1 MKQKQIERN
10 SLIISS
16 AVNFL
21 TGVAGITVFIYTGMN
36 SLFLDSVFSIIA
48 FFSSV
53 IAVFISKNS
62 HKRTKKFPQGL
73 YFLEPLYAVFKSI
86 AILFLLMVTLIETSQ
101 TAYSYFFYQI
111 GQPITTGPV
120 LNYTF
125 TVAIMCLLLGYYNR
139 HQNKKMNNISTILAA
154 ESKGNIIDGLIS
166 LGIGLAV
173 LPLYFF
179 DINSQLGFLHYTGD
193 FFICLVLIII
203 SIKDPIMILIEAFG
217 ELTHASIND
226 HDIIATVEEIIA
238 PYILE
243 NEGDLDIHIHKQ
255 GMRITVSIYILSV
268 EDTDFIQRLA
278 ENKAS
283 LLNQLRKKYHHITVE
298 YTF

>member
-16 AVNFL
+16 VVNFL
-21 TGVAGITVFIYTGMN
+21 TGVAGIIVFIYTGMN

-62 HKRTKKFPQGL
+62 HKRTNKFPQGL

-86 AILFLLMVTLIETSQ
+86 AILFLLMVTFIETSQ

-125 TVAIMCLLLGYYNR
+125 TVAAMCLILGFFNR
-139 HQNKKMNNISTILAA
+139 NQNKKMNNISTILAA

-203 SIKDPIMILIEAFG
+203 SIKDPIKILIEAFG

-226 HDIIATVEEIIA
+226 REIITTVEEIIA

-255 GMRITVSIYILSV
+255 GMRITVSVYILSV